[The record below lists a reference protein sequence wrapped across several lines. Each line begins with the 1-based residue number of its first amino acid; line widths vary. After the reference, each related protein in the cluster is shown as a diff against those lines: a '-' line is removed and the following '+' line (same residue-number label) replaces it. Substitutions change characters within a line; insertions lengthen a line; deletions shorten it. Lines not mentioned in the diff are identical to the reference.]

1 MSVRL
6 ALLTLTMRA
15 CNRFGIRSFWDTL
28 NSIEVNILVNTF
40 DFSGHDISL
49 SRQLHETNCHPLN
62 IKRIIWFIPGVYNP
76 FWGGIHTVL
85 RFAAF
90 FKERWGVENCF
101 AITGPFSAAA
111 IRDTISHAFPSLQ
124 DEEISILKSEE
135 DLASLKEGDVSIC
148 TQWKTTFFSLKF
160 NRVRRKFYFIQ
171 DYEPLFYPAG
181 SISALIEETY
191 RFGFY
196 GITNTVSLKEIY
208 NTYYGGKSISFTP
221 SVNNSVFYPPKI
233 SHDKDRMIV
242 FFYARPDHPRN
253 GFELGIS
260 ALKKLKEKMGGDV
273 RIITAGSEWSLKEY
287 GMEGVIENLGLL
299 GYEKT
304 AEVYRQCDAGLIMMF
319 TRHPSYLPLELM
331 ACGCPVVTNYNP
343 ATIWLLRDHENCL
356 LTRASASCV
365 ADALYTCL
373 TDAPLRV
380 HLIQNGIKTVQ
391 GLSSWSDEMEKV
403 FEYMCSGCCADPTP

>member
-1 MSVRL
+1 MSIQQ

-15 CNRFGIRSFWDTL
+15 CNRFGIRNLWDTL
-28 NSIEVNILVNTF
+28 YRVEVNTLVNTF
-40 DFSGHDISL
+40 DFNAHDISL
-49 SRQLHETNCHPLN
+49 SQQLHETNCHPLH

-76 FWGGIHTVL
+76 FWGGIHTIL

-101 AITGPFSAAA
+101 AITGPFSAAT
-111 IRDTISHAFPSLQ
+111 IRDTISHAFPSLK

-135 DLASLKEGDVSIC
+135 DLASLKGGDVSIC

-160 NRVRRKFYFIQ
+160 NRVKRKCYFIQ

-196 GITNTVSLKEIY
+196 GITNTVSLKKIY
-208 NTYYGGKSISFTP
+208 EEYYGGKSISFTP
-221 SVNNSVFYPPKI
+221 SVNDSVFFPPK
-233 SHDKDRMIV
+233 SKRGEDRVTV

-260 ALKKLKEKMGGDV
+260 ALKKLKEKMGEKV
-273 RIITAGSEWSLKEY
+273 RIVTAGSGWSPKDY
-287 GMEGVIENLGLL
+287 GMEGVIENLGLMK
-299 GYEKT
+299 YEET
-304 AEVYRQCDAGLIMMF
+304 AELYRRCDAGLIMMF

-331 ACGCPVVTNYNP
+331 ACGCPVVSNYNP
-343 ATIWLLRDHENCL
+343 ATTWLLHDRENCL
-356 LTRASASCV
+356 LTRASASCI
-365 ADALYTCL
+365 ADTLHTCL
-373 TDAPLRV
+373 TDTRLRD
-380 HLIQNGIKTVQ
+380 HIIRNGLKTVH
-391 GLSSWSDEMEKV
+391 GLSPWDDEMEKV
-403 FEYMCSGCCADPTP
+403 FEYMSTGCCEDPTS